1 MRNVLLNSNPPLA
14 ERMRPSRLDELIGQE
29 HLTGKNGVIR
39 KAIQSGNIP
48 SMILWGPPGVGKTTI
63 ANIIA
68 NEVKKPFYTLSA
80 VSSGVKEVR
89 EVIEKART
97 SQRSILFIDEIHRF
111 NKSQQDALLGAV
123 EKGII
128 TLIGATTE
136 NPSFEVNSALLSRC
150 QVYTLK
156 PLGEEQLLALVDQ
169 ALKRDEVLGNRN
181 ISIREH
187 EALLNI
193 SGGDGRKLLNLVELI
208 ADSVDGEIAIT
219 DDLVMDVA
227 QKHIALYDKSG
238 EQHYDIISAFIK
250 SIRGSDPNAAVYY
263 LARMVEGGED
273 VKFIARRML
282 ILASEDIG
290 NANPTA
296 LIMANNTFQAVNVIG
311 YPEARIILSQC
322 AVYLAASPK
331 SNATYMAIE
340 NALAKVDESG
350 DLPVPLS
357 IRNAPTK
364 LMKNL
369 GYGKD
374 YKYAHSYEGNFVPAE
389 FLPDELRG
397 TKFYEPGNNPR
408 EDELRKYLRSLWKEK
423 YGY

>member
-1 MRNVLLNSNPPLA
+1 MLLSSHAPLA
-14 ERMRPSRLDELIGQE
+14 ERMRPSTLDELIGQE
-29 HLTGKNGVIR
+29 HLTGPDGVIR
-39 KAIQSGNIP
+39 RAIQLGNIP

-68 NEVKKPFYTLSA
+68 NEAKKPFHILSA
-80 VSSGVKEVR
+80 VNAGVKDVR
-89 EVIEKART
+89 EVIDKAKH
-97 SQRSILFIDEIHRF
+97 QPRSILFIDEIHRF

-150 QVYTLK
+150 QVYVLK
-156 PLGEEQLLALVDQ
+156 PLGEEKLLQLVHH
-169 ALKRDEVLGNRN
+169 ALKKDHELQQR
-181 ISIREH
+181 SITVKEH
-187 EALLNI
+187 QALLNI
-193 SGGDGRKLLNLVELI
+193 SGGDGRKLLNLLELI
-208 ADSVDGEIAIT
+208 ANATTGEVIIT
-219 DDLVMDVA
+219 DELVMHLA
-227 QKHIALYDKSG
+227 QKHIAIYDKSG

-273 VKFIARRML
+273 VKFIARRMV

-296 LIMANNTFQAVNVIG
+296 LIMATNTFQAVNLIG
-311 YPEARIILSQC
+311 YPEARIILAQC
-322 AVYLAASPK
+322 AIYLASSPK
-331 SNATYMAIE
+331 SNASYMAIE
-340 NALAKVDESG
+340 NALQAVAGKG

-369 GYGKD
+369 NYGKG
-374 YKYAHSYEGNFVPAE
+374 YKYSHDFENSFAMQE
-389 FLPDELRG
+389 FLPDEIKG
-397 TKFYEPGNNPR
+397 TAFYEPGNNAR
-408 EDELRKYLRSLWKEK
+408 EEELRRFLKSLWKDK